1 MLELAFRKYSGAG
14 NDFVVINGFV
24 QPISFYDG
32 ELPALVQQACRRDGS
47 VGADGLIV
55 LEKSDIA
62 PFRMRFFN
70 PDGSFGALC
79 GNGSR
84 CAAQAALDE
93 KIITSSSTDFEVLGT
108 VNHAEIISDQR
119 VKVFFQDPTFIKL
132 GFKIRIGKKDF
143 VQTNYV
149 DLGSQHTVTFFD
161 DLRGLSGGTIEA
173 FEIRRFGPLM
183 RWQPDLQPQGANAN
197 FIQIEGDEA
206 GDYIRIRTF
215 ERGVEAET
223 LACGTGCM
231 SAAIVAVL
239 SNRIPSAPVR
249 LKTQSGEFV
258 VVGFDV
264 QEGRI
269 TNLSLEGS
277 AVRGLQGTFKFDA
290 GVIASEAKQS
300 VGIE

>member
-1 MLELAFRKYSGAG
+1 
-14 NDFVVINGFV
+14 
-24 QPISFYDG
+24 
-32 ELPALVQQACRRDGS
+32 
-47 VGADGLIV
+47 
-55 LEKSDIA
+55 
-62 PFRMRFFN
+62 
-70 PDGSFGALC
+70 
-79 GNGSR
+79 
-84 CAAQAALDE
+84 
-93 KIITSSSTDFEVLGT
+93 
-108 VNHAEIISDQR
+108 

-300 VGIE
+300 VGIEQTANAVPSPSDCFSTSWFAMTFTSSLRAKRSNLSVSNKTRFAPRNDDLWAESQSLRAV